1 MLTGVIKITQSRKN
15 TEIRIRRT
23 TSENWETLTTTRVP
37 WITKLNS
44 TKTPPTLRRGGLLI
58 RLHLLQLVGLLE
70 YFILDSIAEHGSQ
83 QIPQALLWQAL
94 GMLHDFIK
102 YTLVLSCLLVIINLG
117 DRNKSLQVKDSILRI
132 KTRLFC
138 RPVKSLDSQ
147 WYRSGIRLIVTPQL
161 LSLSSK
167 AFQLNGS
174 WF

>member
-1 MLTGVIKITQSRKN
+1 MLTGAIKITQSRKN

-58 RLHLLQLVGLLE
+58 RLHLLQLVGFLE

-117 DRNKSLQVKDSILRI
+117 DLNKSSRSRI
-132 KTRLFC
+132 ASSGSKRVFSVVLWRVWIASDTDQELDW
-138 RPVKSLDSQ
+138 SL
-147 WYRSGIRLIVTPQL
+147 PPN
-161 LSLSSK
+161 
-167 AFQLNGS
+167 F
-174 WF
+174 